1 MDTKNSTHKIYA
13 YKETYKPVKSNLIIM
28 NFQILDA
35 DYTYSD
41 GKPVVRLYGRDGSG
55 NSVCCS
61 VPDFEPY
68 FYAKA
73 PPESADILK
82 ERFKEHIKRIE
93 VARRFEPIGYFRNTV
108 GMLKIILYDPKGVPA
123 IRDDVKKMVD
133 DVYETDIL
141 FRNRYMVDSGLGGMG
156 WAAAEPEGNSNDT
169 DIKSSIRIT
178 SRKVEPIDIL
188 KNAPFRNLAF
198 DIECLPLHGA
208 MPAPENSP
216 IVLISL
222 AFAPEFEGKKT
233 LVLVGK
239 QTSMSGDI
247 ESCSSEEAML
257 RRFFDII
264 REYDPDILL
273 GYNTNSFDIPY
284 IVDRIKVLNKKGAKI
299 EPLAGRDGKTLYY
312 RKIGNITRVSVMGRI
327 AVDVLPLLRREFS
340 LKQYTLRNAAKELL
354 GLPKLDVPFLEMEAY
369 WNDNGEKFSKFVE
382 YSRRDSEL
390 ALAFLLKLRLI
401 DKYIALA
408 RVSGTLL
415 QDILDGGQTQMV
427 ENLILREYM
436 KHDRVLPA
444 RPTGEMSDERFDEGE
459 GLAGAEVLPPKK
471 GLLENIVILD
481 YKSLYPTIMM
491 AHNLCYT
498 TEVVGERPD
507 DVVVAPTGG
516 VFVSQDVVKGIVPSI
531 LEELLNRRQAARAK
545 MKTSNEEER
554 RVLDATQL
562 ALKILLNSFYGYSG
576 YARARLYSLTL
587 ASAVTSFGR
596 ENILRT
602 KKLIEEDIKEI
613 ILKDGRAF
621 KRDEAVGKHIGLSV
635 VYGDTDSVFVH
646 LLDKELTFDEAQLV
660 GTGIANTVTE
670 SLVSPME
677 LVFDSFARR
686 AIFIAK
692 KRYALLI
699 WEKTAQ
705 GMKEKIKVKG
715 METVRRDWCEL
726 TMKTVERVL
735 ELVLKEA
742 KVDEAVELVKDT
754 INRIRSMEA
763 GKDSELFEDL
773 ILTRQYTKKAE
784 SYKNRQPHITVV
796 DKLKSRGIIAN
807 VGDRIPF
814 VILAGKGLFV
824 ERAEDPEY
832 AKEKNL
838 PLDVDYYVNKQI
850 LPPVERILSDF
861 GITGEMLR
869 WMGEKKETIETK
881 QRQLIEF

>member
-1 MDTKNSTHKIYA
+1 
-13 YKETYKPVKSNLIIM
+13 M

-41 GKPVVRLYGRDGSG
+41 VKPIIRLYGRDGSG

-73 PPESADILK
+73 PPESADVLK
-82 ERFKEHIKRIE
+82 ESFKEHIKRIE
-93 VARRFEPIGYFRNTV
+93 VVNRFEPIGYFKNTV
-108 GMLKIILYDPKGVPA
+108 SMLKIILYDPKGVPA
-123 IRDDVKKMVD
+123 IRDDVRKMVD

-141 FRNRYMVDSGLGGMG
+141 FRNRYMVDNGLGGMG
-156 WAAAEPEGNSNDT
+156 WAKVEPEGNSD
-169 DIKSSIRIT
+169 DAEILSSIRIT
-178 SRKVEPIDIL
+178 SRKVEPLDIL
-188 KNAPFRNLAF
+188 KNAPFRHLAF
-198 DIECLPLHGA
+198 DIECLPLHGT
-208 MPAPENSP
+208 MPVPENSP

-222 AFAPEFEGKKT
+222 AFAPEFDGKKT
-233 LVLVGK
+233 LVLAGK
-239 QTSMSGDI
+239 QTSMRNDV
-247 ESCSSEEAML
+247 ESCRSEEAML
-257 RRFFDII
+257 QRFFDII

-273 GYNTNSFDIPY
+273 GYNSNSFDIPY
-284 IVDRIKVLNKKGAKI
+284 IVDRIKALNKKGAKI
-299 EPLAGRDGKTLYY
+299 EPLAGRNGKTLYY

-327 AVDVLPLLRREFS
+327 SVDVLPLLRREFS

-354 GLPKLDVPFLEMEAY
+354 GLEKLDIPFLEMEAY
-369 WNDNGEKFSKFVE
+369 WNDNGEKLAKFIE

-444 RPTGEMSDERFDEGE
+444 RPTGEISDERYDEGE
-459 GLAGAEVLPPKK
+459 ELAGAEVLPPKK

-498 TEVVGERPD
+498 TEVIDVRPD
-507 DVVVAPTGG
+507 DVIVAPTGG
-516 VFVSQDVVKGIVPSI
+516 VFVSQNIVKGIVPSI
-531 LEELLNRRQAARAK
+531 LEELLNRRQSTRAK
-545 MKTSNEEER
+545 MKTASEEEY

-596 ENILRT
+596 ENILRS

-613 ILKDGRAF
+613 TLKDGLVF
-621 KRDEAVGKHIGLSV
+621 KKDEIKDGKHIGLSV

-646 LLDKELTFDEAQLV
+646 LIDKEITFDEAQFV
-660 GTGIANTVTE
+660 GNSIASTVTD
-670 SLVSPME
+670 SLVKPME

-699 WEKTAQ
+699 WEKTPQ

-715 METVRRDWCEL
+715 METVRRDWCGL
-726 TMKTVERVL
+726 TTKTIERVL
-735 ELVLKEA
+735 ELVLKEG
-742 KVDEAVELVKDT
+742 KVDDAVELVKDT
-754 INRIRSMEA
+754 INRIRSIDA
-763 GKDSELFEDL
+763 SKDSKLFEDL
-773 ILTRQYTKKAE
+773 VLTRQYTKKIE
-784 SYKNRQPHITVV
+784 SYKNKQPHVTVIE
-796 DKLKSRGIIAN
+796 KLQKRGIVAN

-814 VILAGKGLFV
+814 VILAGKGMFV

-832 AKEKNL
+832 AKEKKL

-869 WMGEKKETIETK
+869 WMGEKKVATDTK
-881 QRQLIEF
+881 QKQLFEF

>member
-1 MDTKNSTHKIYA
+1 
-13 YKETYKPVKSNLIIM
+13 M

-41 GKPVVRLYGRDGSG
+41 GNPVVRLYGRDGSG

-73 PPESADILK
+73 PPESAEVLK

-93 VARRFEPIGYFRNTV
+93 IVHRFEPIGYFKNTAS
-108 GMLKIILYDPKGVPA
+108 MLKIILYDPKGVPA
-123 IRDDVKKMVD
+123 IRDDVRKMVEEI
-133 DVYETDIL
+133 YETDIL
-141 FRNRYMVDSGLGGMG
+141 FRNRYMVDNGLGGMG
-156 WAAAEPEGNSNDT
+156 WAKAEPEGNSD
-169 DIKSSIRIT
+169 DPEIKSSIRIT
-178 SRKVEPIDIL
+178 SRKVEPLDIL
-188 KNAPFRNLAF
+188 KNAPFRHLAF

-208 MPAPENSP
+208 MPTPENSP

-222 AFAPEFEGKKT
+222 AFAPEFNGKKT

-239 QTSMSGDI
+239 KTGGNVDS
-247 ESCSSEEAML
+247 ESCGSEEEML
-257 RRFFDII
+257 RRFFDVI

-273 GYNTNSFDIPY
+273 GYNSNSFDIPY
-284 IVDRIKVLNKKGAKI
+284 IVDRVKALNKKGARI
-299 EPLAGRDGKTLYY
+299 EPIAGRDGRTLYY
-312 RKIGNITRVSVMGRI
+312 RKIGNVTRVSVMGRI

-354 GLPKLDVPFLEMEAY
+354 RLEKLDIPFLEMEAY
-369 WNDNGEKFSKFVE
+369 WNDDGEKLAKFIE

-436 KHDRVLPA
+436 LHDRVLPV
-444 RPTGEMSDERFDEGE
+444 RPTGEISDERYDEGE
-459 GLAGAEVLPPKK
+459 ELAGAEVLPPKK

-507 DVVVAPTGG
+507 SVIVAPTGG
-516 VFVSQDVVKGIVPSI
+516 VFVSQDIVKGIVPSI
-531 LEELLNRRQAARAK
+531 LEELLNRRQATRAK
-545 MKTSNEEER
+545 MKTTNEEDY

-613 ILKDGRAF
+613 TLKDGMAF
-621 KRDEAVGKHIGLSV
+621 KKDEMKDGKRIGLSV

-646 LLDKELTFDEAQLV
+646 LLDKELSFDEAQLV
-660 GTGIANTVTE
+660 GNSIAGTVTD
-670 SLVSPME
+670 SLIKPME

-699 WEKTAQ
+699 MEKTAQ

-715 METVRRDWCEL
+715 METVRRDWCGL
-726 TMKTVERVL
+726 TTKTVERVL
-735 ELVLKEA
+735 ELVLKEG
-742 KVDEAVELVKDT
+742 KVDDAVELVKDT
-754 INRIRSMEA
+754 INRIRSMDA
-763 GKDSELFEDL
+763 GKDRELFEDL
-773 ILTRQYTKKAE
+773 ILTRQYTKKIE
-784 SYKNRQPHITVV
+784 SYKNKQPHVTVIE
-796 DKLKSRGIIAN
+796 KLQKRGIVAS

-814 VILAGKGLFV
+814 VILAGKGMFV

-832 AKEKNL
+832 AKEKKL

-869 WMGEKKETIETK
+869 WMGEKKVVTETK
-881 QRQLIEF
+881 QRQLFEF

>member
-1 MDTKNSTHKIYA
+1 M
-13 YKETYKPVKSNLIIM
+13 M

-41 GKPVVRLYGRDGSG
+41 GKPVVRLYGRDESG

-61 VPDFEPY
+61 VPGFEPY

-73 PPESADILK
+73 GQEMAGILK
-82 ERFKEHIKRIE
+82 EKFKEHIKSIE
-93 VARRFEPIGYFRNTV
+93 PVPRFEPVGYFRNPAA
-108 GMLKIILYDPKGVPA
+108 MLKIILYDPKGVPI
-123 IRDDVKKMVD
+123 IRDDVRKMTGE
-133 DVYETDIL
+133 VYETDIL
-141 FRNRYMVDSGLGGMG
+141 FRNRYMVDNGLGGMG
-156 WAAAEPEGNSNDT
+156 WAKAEPSAEQINSDVL
-169 DIKSSIRIT
+169 SSLKIT
-178 SRKVEPIDIL
+178 SGKVEPVELL
-188 KNAPFRNLAF
+188 KNAPLRHLAF
-198 DIECLPLHGA
+198 DIECLPVNGA

-216 IVLISL
+216 VVLISL
-222 AFAPEFEGKKT
+222 AFAPDFEGKKT

-239 QTSMSGDI
+239 TTGIGGEI
-247 ESCSSEEAML
+247 ESCGSEEAMF
-257 RRFFDII
+257 RRFFGII
-264 REYDPDILL
+264 KDYDPDILV
-273 GYNTNSFDIPY
+273 GYNSNSFDIPY
-284 IVDRIKVLNKKGAKI
+284 IVDRIKTLNKKGAGI
-299 EPLAGRDGKTLYY
+299 EPVAGRDGRTLYY
-312 RKIGNITRVSVMGRI
+312 RKIGNVTRVSVMGRI

-340 LKQYTLRNAAKELL
+340 LKQYTLRNAAKEIL
-354 GLPKLDVPFLEMEAY
+354 GAEKLDIPFLEMESY
-369 WNDNGEKFSKFVE
+369 WNDNGEKLSKFIE
-382 YSRRDSEL
+382 YARRDSEL
-390 ALAFLLKLRLI
+390 ALSFLLKLRLI
-401 DKYIALA
+401 DKYVALA

-444 RPTGEMSDERFDEGE
+444 RPTGEMSDERYDEGE
-459 GLAGAEVLPPKK
+459 ELAGAEVLPPKK

-516 VFVSQDVVKGIVPSI
+516 VFVSRNVVKGIVPSI
-531 LEELLNRRQAARAK
+531 LEDLLNRRQETRAK
-545 MKTSNEEER
+545 MKNANEEEK

-587 ASAVTSFGR
+587 AGAVTSFGR

-613 ILKDGRAF
+613 ILKDSRAF
-621 KRDEAVGKHIGLSV
+621 RKDEVKDGKRIGLSV

-660 GTGIANTVTE
+660 GNSIAGTVTD
-670 SLVSPME
+670 SLVKPME

-686 AIFIAK
+686 AIFLAK

-699 WEKTAQ
+699 MEKTAQ

-726 TMKTVERVL
+726 TTKTVEKVL

-742 KVDEAVELVKDT
+742 KVDDAVLLVKDT
-754 INRIRSMEA
+754 INRIRSIDA
-763 GKDSELFEDL
+763 GKDRELFEDL
-773 ILTRQYTKKAE
+773 VLTRQYTKKVE
-784 SYKNRQPHITVV
+784 SYKNKQPHITVIE
-796 DKLKSRGIIAN
+796 KLKKRGIAAN

-824 ERAEDPEY
+824 DRAEDPDY
-832 AKEKNL
+832 ARENML

-861 GITGEMLR
+861 GVTGEMLR
-869 WMGEKKETIETK
+869 WMGEKKVQAETK
-881 QRQLIEF
+881 QRQLFEY

>member
-1 MDTKNSTHKIYA
+1 
-13 YKETYKPVKSNLIIM
+13 M

-35 DYTYSD
+35 DYTYSE

-73 PPESADILK
+73 PPDSAEILK

-93 VARRFEPIGYFRNTV
+93 VVRRFEPVGYFKSPV
-108 GMLKIILYDPKGVPA
+108 SMLKIILYVPKGVPE

-133 DVYETDIL
+133 DIYETDIL
-141 FRNRYMVDSGLGGMG
+141 FRNRYMVDIGLGGMG
-156 WAAAEPEGNSNDT
+156 WAAAEPGGNSNDAG
-169 DIKSSIRIT
+169 ILSSIKIT
-178 SRKVEPIDIL
+178 SRKVEPVDVL

-208 MPAPENSP
+208 MPKAENSP

-222 AFAPEFEGKKT
+222 AFTPEFEGKKT

-239 QTSMSGDI
+239 QTGMSGDV
-247 ESCSSEEAML
+247 ESCGSEEAML

-264 REYDPDILL
+264 VEYDPDILV
-273 GYNTNSFDIPY
+273 GYNSNSFDIPY
-284 IVDRIKVLNKKGAKI
+284 IVDRIRALNRKGAKI
-299 EPLAGRDGKTLYY
+299 EPLAGRDGNNLYY

-354 GLPKLDVPFLEMEAY
+354 GLEKLDIPFLEMEAY
-369 WNDNGEKFSKFVE
+369 WNDNGEKLAKFIE
-382 YSRRDSEL
+382 YARRDSEL

-427 ENLILREYM
+427 ENLILKEYK

-444 RPTGEMSDERFDEGE
+444 RPTGEMSDGRFDEGE
-459 GLAGAEVLPPKK
+459 ELAGAEVLPPKK

-507 DVVVAPTGG
+507 DVEDAPTGG
-516 VFVSQDVVKGIVPSI
+516 VFVSRKVVKGIVPSI
-531 LEELLNRRQAARAK
+531 LEELLDRRQATRAK
-545 MKTSNEEER
+545 MKTANEEEY

-576 YARARLYSLTL
+576 YSRARLYSLTL

-596 ENILRT
+596 ENILHT

-613 ILKDGRAF
+613 IISDGRAL
-621 KRDEAVGKHIGLSV
+621 KKDEKSGGKSIGLSV

-646 LLDKELTFDEAQLV
+646 LLDKELTFEEAQLV
-660 GTGIANTVTE
+660 GNSIANTVTD
-670 SLVSPME
+670 SLVKPME

-699 WEKTAQ
+699 LEKTAQ

-715 METVRRDWCEL
+715 METVRRDWCGL
-726 TMKTVERVL
+726 TTKTVERVL
-735 ELVLKEA
+735 ELVLKEG
-742 KVDEAVELVKDT
+742 KVDDAVELVKDT
-754 INRIRSMEA
+754 INRIRSMES
-763 GKDSELFEDL
+763 GKDSELFDDM
-773 ILTRQYTKKAE
+773 ILTRQFTKKAQ
-784 SYKNRQPHITVV
+784 SYRNRQPHITVV
-796 DKLKSRGIIAN
+796 DKLERRGIIAN

-814 VILAGKGLFV
+814 VILAGKGMFV
-824 ERAEDPEY
+824 ERAEDPDY

-869 WMGEKKETIETK
+869 YMGEKKTATETK
-881 QRQLIEF
+881 QRQLFDF

>member
-1 MDTKNSTHKIYA
+1 
-13 YKETYKPVKSNLIIM
+13 M

-55 NSVCCS
+55 NSVCCL

-73 PPESADILK
+73 PPQSADILK
-82 ERFKEHIKRIE
+82 ERFREHIKRIE
-93 VARRFEPIGYFRNTV
+93 VVRRFEPIGYSRNPV
-108 GMLKIILYDPKGVPA
+108 SMLKIILYDPKGVPA
-123 IRDDVKKMVD
+123 IRDDVKRMVD
-133 DVYETDIL
+133 EIYETDIL
-141 FRNRYMVDSGLGGMG
+141 FRNRYMVDNGLGGMT
-156 WAAAEPEGNSNDT
+156 WASAEPEGNSNDAE
-169 DIKSSIRIT
+169 IRSSIKLT
-178 SRKVEPIDIL
+178 SGKVEPVDIL
-188 KNAPFRNLAF
+188 KNAPFRYLAF

-208 MPAPENSP
+208 MPMPENSP

-222 AFAPEFEGKKT
+222 AFAPEFGGKNT

-239 QTSMSGDI
+239 KTDMKTDI
-247 ESCSSEEAML
+247 ESCGSEEAML

-273 GYNTNSFDIPY
+273 GYNSNSFDIPY
-284 IVDRIKVLNKKGAKI
+284 IVDRIKALNRKGAGI

-312 RKIGNITRVSVMGRI
+312 RKIGNLTRISVMGRI

-354 GLPKLDVPFLEMEAY
+354 GLEKLDIPFLEMESY
-369 WNDNGEKFSKFVE
+369 WNDNGDKLAKFIE
-382 YSRRDSEL
+382 YARRDSEL

-427 ENLILREYM
+427 ENLMLKEYK

-459 GLAGAEVLPPKK
+459 ELAGAEVLPPKK

-498 TEVVGERPD
+498 T
-507 DVVVAPTGG
+507 VVVKEKPDEVEVAPSGG
-516 VFVSQDVVKGIVPSI
+516 IFASQKVMKGIVPAI
-531 LEELLNRRQAARAK
+531 LEELLNRRQATRAK
-545 MKTSNEEER
+545 MKDANEEEYR
-554 RVLDATQL
+554 ALDATQL

-587 ASAVTSFGR
+587 AGAVTSFGR

-602 KKLIEEDIKEI
+602 KKLIEDDIKEI
-613 ILKDGRAF
+613 ILKDGRAYG
-621 KRDEAVGKHIGLSV
+621 KDEAVGKRICLSV
-635 VYGDTDSVFVH
+635 VYGDTDSVFVN
-646 LLDKELTFDEAQLV
+646 LLDKEITFDEAQLV
-660 GTGIANTVTE
+660 GNRIANTVTG
-670 SLVSPME
+670 SLARPME

-699 WEKTAQ
+699 WEKNAQ
-705 GMKEKIKVKG
+705 GIKEKIKVKG

-726 TMKTVERVL
+726 TTKTVEKVL
-735 ELVLKEA
+735 ELVLKEG
-742 KVDEAVELVKDT
+742 KVDDAVELVKDT
-754 INRIRSMEA
+754 INRIRSIDA
-763 GKDSELFEDL
+763 GKDREMFDDL
-773 ILTRQYTKKAE
+773 ILTRQYTKKVE
-784 SYKNRQPHITVV
+784 RYKNKQPHITVIE
-796 DKLKSRGIIAN
+796 KLQKRGVIAT

-832 AKEKNL
+832 AREKNL

-869 WMGEKKETIETK
+869 WMGEKKVVTETK
-881 QRQLIEF
+881 QRQLFEF

>member
-1 MDTKNSTHKIYA
+1 MGST
-13 YKETYKPVKSNLIIM
+13 YKETYKPLKSNLFIM

-41 GKPVVRLYGRDGSG
+41 GKPMVRLYGRDGSG

-73 PPESADILK
+73 PPERADILK

-93 VARRFEPIGYFRNTV
+93 VVRRFEPIGYFKNPV
-108 GMLKIILYDPKGVPA
+108 SMLKIILYDPKGVPA
-123 IRDDVKKMVD
+123 IRDDVKKIVD
-133 DVYETDIL
+133 DIYETDIL
-141 FRNRYMVDSGLGGMG
+141 FRNRYMVDSGIGGMM
-156 WAAAEPEGNSNDT
+156 WAAAEPGGNSNDAG
-169 DIKSSIRIT
+169 ILSSIKLT
-178 SRKVEPIDIL
+178 SGKVEPVDIL
-188 KNAPFRNLAF
+188 KNAPFRYLAF
-198 DIECLPLHGA
+198 DIECLPSHGA
-208 MPAPENSP
+208 MPMPENSP

-222 AFAPEFEGKKT
+222 AFAPDFDGKKT

-239 QTSMSGDI
+239 KTDMKADV
-247 ESCSSEEAML
+247 ESCGSEEAML

-273 GYNTNSFDIPY
+273 GYNSNSFDIPY
-284 IVDRIKVLNKKGAKI
+284 IVDRIRALNRKGAKI

-312 RKIGNITRVSVMGRI
+312 RKIGNLTRVSVMGRI

-354 GLPKLDVPFLEMEAY
+354 GLEKLDIPFLEMEAY
-369 WNDNGEKFSKFVE
+369 WNDNGEKLAKFIE
-382 YSRRDSEL
+382 YARRDSEL
-390 ALAFLLKLRLI
+390 ALSFLLKLRLI

-427 ENLILREYM
+427 ENLILKEYK

-459 GLAGAEVLPPKK
+459 ELAGAEVLPPKK

-498 TEVVGERPD
+498 TEVIGERPN
-507 DVVVAPTGG
+507 DVIKAPTGG
-516 VFVSQDVVKGIVPSI
+516 VFVSQNVVKGIVPSI
-531 LEELLNRRQAARAK
+531 LEELLDRRQATRAK
-545 MKTSNEEER
+545 MKTTNEEEY

-602 KKLIEEDIKEI
+602 KKLIEEEIKEM
-613 ILKDGRAF
+613 ILKDG
-621 KRDEAVGKHIGLSV
+621 KKVGLSV

-646 LLDKELTFDEAQLV
+646 LLDNELTFDEAQLV
-660 GTGIANTVTE
+660 GNSIAKTVTE
-670 SLVSPME
+670 SLVKPME

-726 TMKTVERVL
+726 TTRTVERVL
-735 ELVLKEA
+735 ELVLKEG
-742 KVDEAVELVKDT
+742 KVDDAVELVKDT
-754 INRIRSMEA
+754 INRIRSIDA
-763 GKDSELFEDL
+763 GKDSELFNDL
-773 ILTRQYTKKAE
+773 ILTRQYTKKIE
-784 SYKNRQPHITVV
+784 SYKNKQPHVTVIE
-796 DKLKSRGIIAN
+796 KLQKRGIVAN

-814 VILAGKGLFV
+814 VILAGKGMFV

-832 AKEKNL
+832 AKEKKL

-869 WMGEKKETIETK
+869 WMGEKKVATETK
-881 QRQLIEF
+881 QRQLFEF

>member
-1 MDTKNSTHKIYA
+1 
-13 YKETYKPVKSNLIIM
+13 M

-41 GKPVVRLYGRDGSG
+41 GKPVVRLYGRDESG
-55 NSVCCS
+55 KSVCCS

-68 FYAKA
+68 FYGKA
-73 PPESADILK
+73 PAETANILK
-82 ERFKEHIKRIE
+82 ESFKENIKRIE
-93 VARRFEPIGYFRNTV
+93 IVRRFEPIGYFRNPV
-108 GMLKIILYDPKGVPA
+108 NMLKIILYDPKGVPV
-123 IRDDVKKMVD
+123 IRDDVRKMVD
-133 DVYETDIL
+133 EIYETDIL
-141 FRNRYMVDSGLGGMG
+141 FRNRYMVDNGLGGMG
-156 WAAAEPEGNSNDT
+156 WATVEPEGSSNDS
-169 DIKSSIRIT
+169 DILSNIKLT
-178 SRKVEPIDIL
+178 SRKVEPVDIL
-188 KNAPFRNLAF
+188 KNAPFRHFAF

-208 MPAPENSP
+208 MPSPENSP
-216 IVLISL
+216 IVLMSL

-239 QTSMSGDI
+239 KTDVKSDV
-247 ESCSSEEAML
+247 ESCGSEEAML

-273 GYNTNSFDIPY
+273 GYNSNSFDIPY
-284 IVDRIKVLNKKGAKI
+284 IVDRIKALNRKGAKI
-299 EPLAGRDGKTLYY
+299 EPLAGRDSKTLYY
-312 RKIGNITRVSVMGRI
+312 RKIGNLTRVGVMGRI

-354 GLPKLDVPFLEMEAY
+354 GLEKLDIPFLEMEAY
-369 WNDNGEKFSKFVE
+369 WNDNGEKLSKFIE
-382 YSRRDSEL
+382 YARRDSEL

-427 ENLILREYM
+427 ENLILKEYK

-444 RPTGEMSDERFDEGE
+444 RPTGEMSDERYDEGE
-459 GLAGAEVLPPKK
+459 ELAGAEVLAPKK

-498 TEVVGERPD
+498 TVVVKEKPD
-507 DVVVAPTGG
+507 DVEVAPSGG
-516 VFVSQDVVKGIVPSI
+516 VFASQKVVKGIVPAV
-531 LEELLNRRQAARAK
+531 LEELLSRRQATRAK
-545 MKTSNEEER
+545 MKTANDEEYR
-554 RVLDATQL
+554 ALDATQL

-587 ASAVTSFGR
+587 ASAVTGYGR

-613 ILKDGRAF
+613 VLKDGRAYG
-621 KRDEAVGKHIGLSV
+621 KDDASGKHICMSV
-635 VYGDTDSVFVH
+635 VYGDTDSVFVN
-646 LLDKELTFDEAQLV
+646 LLDKDITFDEAQLV
-660 GTGIANTVTE
+660 GNSIAETVTG
-670 SLVSPME
+670 SLVKPME

-699 WEKTAQ
+699 WEKNAQ
-705 GMKEKIKVKG
+705 GIKEKIKVKG

-726 TMKTVERVL
+726 TTKTVEKVL
-735 ELVLKEA
+735 ELVLKEGR
-742 KVDEAVELVKDT
+742 VDDAVELVKDT
-754 INRIRSMEA
+754 IYRIRSMDA
-763 GKDSELFEDL
+763 SKDRELFDDL
-773 ILTRQYTKKAE
+773 ILTRQYTKKVE
-784 SYKNRQPHITVV
+784 SYKNKQPHITVIE
-796 DKLKSRGIIAN
+796 KQQKRGVIAA

-850 LPPVERILSDF
+850 LPPVERILADF

-869 WMGEKKETIETK
+869 WMGEKTVAIETK
-881 QRQLIEF
+881 QRQLFEF